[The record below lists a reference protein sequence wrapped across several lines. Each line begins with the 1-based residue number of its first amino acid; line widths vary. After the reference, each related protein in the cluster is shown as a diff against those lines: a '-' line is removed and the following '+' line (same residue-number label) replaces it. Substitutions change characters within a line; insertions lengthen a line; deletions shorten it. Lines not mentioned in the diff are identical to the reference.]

1 MTESPNT
8 RPVVLI
14 TGAARRVG
22 AAIAQTLHAAGY
34 DLALHCRHSRAELDA
49 LIDTLESVR
58 ASSTLALQ
66 AELGDADALPE
77 LVYRTISRFGHLD
90 GLVNNASA
98 FFPTPLGTVTPQ
110 QWDELFASNARAPF
124 FLAQAAANPLRER
137 GGAIV
142 NLLDIYAERPLP
154 GYSVYC
160 MAKAAQAAMTQALA
174 HELGPEVR
182 VNGIAPGAVMWP
194 EGGNTYAKKDEIIAR
209 TPLRRAGSPDDV
221 AGTVLWLLRDAR
233 FMTGQIVR
241 VDGGRSLAV

>member
-1 MTESPNT
+1 MTEPANN

-22 AAIAQTLHAAGY
+22 ATIAQTLHAAGY
-34 DLALHCRHSRAELDA
+34 DLALHCRNSRTELDA
-49 LIDTLESVR
+49 LIDNLESVR

-66 AELGDADALPE
+66 AELADVDALPD
-77 LVYRTISRFGHLD
+77 LVYQTISRFGRLD

-98 FFPTPLGTVTPQ
+98 FFPTPLGSVTAQ

-182 VNGIAPGAVMWP
+182 VNGISPGAVMWP
-194 EGGNTYAKKDEIIAR
+194 ESGKSYANKDEIIAR
-209 TPLRRAGSPDDV
+209 TPLKRAGSPEDV
-221 AGTVLWLLRDAR
+221 ARTVLWLLRDAR

-241 VDGGRSLAV
+241 VDGGRSLAI

>member
-1 MTESPNT
+1 MTEPANN

-22 AAIAQTLHAAGY
+22 ATIAQTLHAAGY
-34 DLALHCRHSRAELDA
+34 DLALHCRNSRTELDA

-66 AELGDADALPE
+66 AELADVDALPE
-77 LVYRTISRFGHLD
+77 LVYQTLSRFGRLD

-98 FFPTPLGTVTPQ
+98 FFPTPLGSVTPQ

-194 EGGNTYAKKDEIIAR
+194 ESGKSCANKDQIIAR
-209 TPLRRAGSPDDV
+209 TPLKRAGSPEDV
-221 AGTVLWLLRDAR
+221 ARTVLWLLRDAD
-233 FMTGQIVR
+233 FVTGQIVR
-241 VDGGRSLAV
+241 VDGGRSLAI

>member
-1 MTESPNT
+1 MTEPAST

-22 AAIAQTLHAAGY
+22 ATIAQTLHAAGY
-34 DLALHCRHSRAELDA
+34 DLALHCRNSRAELDA
-49 LIDTLESVR
+49 LIENLESVR

-66 AELGDADALPE
+66 AELADTDALPE
-77 LVYRTISRFGHLD
+77 LVYQTLSRFGRLD

-98 FFPTPLGTVTPQ
+98 FFPTPLGSVTGQ

-194 EGGNTYAKKDEIIAR
+194 ESGKSYANKDEIIAR
-209 TPLRRAGSPDDV
+209 TPLKRAGSPDDV
-221 AGTVLWLLRDAR
+221 ARTVLWLLRDAH
-233 FMTGQIVR
+233 FVTGQIVR
-241 VDGGRSLAV
+241 VDGGRSLAI